1 MKLLSGQKNTQLI
14 QYVKRAIEDKDC
26 ELEFVYGG
34 DFKSKMNRE
43 DFLRVLNILKQK
55 YPLLHEENTLDI
67 IIKDIRTT
75 ITGIENIKKYCKSD
89 NIEDIPLKNFIKK
102 ERYVDPRFPS
112 VKFYPIVDYDY
123 NYKINLKSEK
133 EIDESY
139 FEVQSLLMDWKN
151 KLKYFRYKKRY
162 SFLTDDNLF
171 RIDITVVKHNDYNPK
186 QRTNNLYR
194 SFVESGILKNKESY
208 ELEIEYVGSI
218 DKDGI
223 FPIDVFKAKLHKEM
237 DEKNEELKQRFL
249 EMKTD
254 WSSTIN
260 KGDNVYSELEPYEI
274 AEYEEPYNIPKG
286 INEDFGEFSDVITLP
301 EDHKSVLP
309 KFTFED
315 IKYEYWEDSDREELF
330 DGILMNN
337 KTLNYL
343 SKKLNTEGDYK
354 DSPKHTDYI
363 EYEIFPP
370 FTEDELKDN
379 PKFKNIILVPEKYIL
394 KIAKY
399 TKKIS
404 WAPKPKRKIKSGAGS
419 MDLEIDE
426 GPGTPREPPPWW
438 KGEDP
443 RGPMNADEEYP
454 EDPTYDPGSPKPGD
468 PDLNEIFPDSQ
479 LVEVSKEWKPEPYIY
494 DRKLAKESI
503 MTFEEELELGLHDD
517 DKILQEEIQMRSEM
531 FQRKKEKQMG
541 SDINFVSSGLAETF
555 KKIIIEILKLKMNDD
570 ILLSN
575 TLKNEII
582 IDYRILTEQSDSGY
596 LYKKKREKRD
606 KDKKNEKDE
615 RLVREIENLE
625 VRETRFM
632 GPNPVSISLKNV
644 IQDHK
649 NSIVEGYVVT
659 EKADGIRSQLLINS
673 DKRGYLITPKK
684 EIIGTN
690 VKFENC
696 KGKWLFD
703 GEYITKNRRGDP
715 IKLFMIFDVYYAGD
729 GLSKYPE
736 HAYSYPWIS
745 KKKKDISRYSII
757 EDFKREVEMIFDE
770 TDFRIGFKAYL
781 EGPKKLQRS
790 KKDPTKYS
798 NISGIFRQSKKLWDI
813 ETKKSG
819 YEYSID
825 GLIYMPM
832 RMSVKSLNEG
842 EVLKNFGGEWSINYK
857 WKPPEENT
865 IDFRIRFVKEKDKN
879 GKERDKI
886 ISSRINGKLT
896 KCKQV
901 HLYVGYDSKRDE
913 TFDYSWK
920 ILTEDK
926 LDEEKREI
934 LFDPDKTKSHHVCN
948 LPLKDNK
955 IFCEKD
961 KSELTNNQLVEMRYC
976 PDNPED
982 SRWTPLRLRGDK
994 THPQFFITA
1003 NNIWS
1008 TIINPVTTEMITGIE
1023 DIPIMKEEE
1032 ITRDNYYID
1041 NEDET
1046 SEDISLRKLHNYIK
1060 NKLIS
1065 AVCSIGNRPIS
1076 IMDTSIGRGGD
1087 IRKYLYSKN
1096 KIDFLLGL
1104 DISGDVNNAAKRF
1117 YLETKNKPRAM
1128 FIQYDT
1134 SESIRDGFGYK
1145 GSDEMIERN
1154 RNLINIIYNKNKSL
1168 PKEYTKIEKIYRKIA
1183 DKGFDVISS
1192 QFTIHYY
1199 FKNEMTLRGYLQNL
1213 SDNCNKGG
1221 YFIGTC
1227 YDGSKLFD
1235 LLKDKDEYS
1244 MRDGHENLVFSIK
1257 KDYEIDNFEYDKS
1270 NIKPLFGQKINVE
1283 MSSIGQS
1290 ITEYLV
1296 NFDLLKDMMKLY
1308 KFRPVK
1314 LDLRGIY
1321 NGIFN
1326 KDEYSLEDGIGSFGT
1341 IIDNLNK
1348 LSQKDTLLKSGGPYH
1363 KSLEINKQSNEKLKG
1378 LSSLNNWFI
1387 FEKI

>member
-1 MKLLSGQKNTQLI
+1 MKLLTNKKNDQLL
-14 QYVKRAIEDKDC
+14 QYVKRAIEDKNC

-34 DFKSKMNRE
+34 DFKSKLNRE
-43 DFLRVLNILKQK
+43 DFLRILNILKQK
-55 YPLLHEENTLDI
+55 YSLLHEENTLDI

-75 ITGIENIKKYCKSD
+75 ISGIENIKKYCKTD
-89 NIEDIPLKNFIKK
+89 DIKDIPLKNYIRKT
-102 ERYVDPRFPS
+102 RYRDPRFPS
-112 VKFYPIVDYDY
+112 VKFSPIIDYDY
-123 NYKINLKSEK
+123 NYKINIKSEE

-139 FEVQSLLMDWKN
+139 YEIQSLLRDWKN
-151 KLKYFRYKKRY
+151 RLKYFRYKKRY
-162 SFLTDDNLF
+162 SFLTEDNLF
-171 RIDITVVKHNDYNPK
+171 RIDITSVKHNDYNPR
-186 QRTNNLYR
+186 QRSNNLYK
-194 SFVESGILKNKESY
+194 SFIESGILKNKESY
-208 ELEIEYVGSI
+208 ELEVEYVGSI
-218 DKDGI
+218 DNKGI
-223 FPIDVFKAKLHKEM
+223 FPIDVFKETLIKQA
-237 DEKNEELKQRFL
+237 DEKDKELKEKF
-249 EMKTD
+249 MKMKND
-254 WSSTIN
+254 FDSKIN
-260 KGDNVYSELEPYEI
+260 EGDNVYSELEPFEI
-274 AEYEEPYNIPKG
+274 AEYEDPYNIPGG
-286 INEDFGEFSDVITLP
+286 INEDLGEFADVITLP
-301 EDHKSVLP
+301 EDHVTVLP
-309 KFTFED
+309 KYTFED
-315 IKYEYWEDSDREELF
+315 IKYEYWEDSNREELF
-330 DGILMNN
+330 EGILMND
-337 KTLNYL
+337 KTLNFI
-343 SKKLNTEGDYK
+343 SRKLNSEGDYK
-354 DSPKHTDYI
+354 GSPKHTDYI
-363 EYEIFPP
+363 EYEVFPQ
-370 FTEDELKDN
+370 FTDKELDEN
-379 PKFKNIILVPEKYIL
+379 SIYRNRILVPEKYIV

-404 WAPKPKRKIKSGAGS
+404 WAPQAKRKIRSGAGS

-443 RGPMNADEEYP
+443 RGRVDNEGMNT
-454 EDPTYDPGSPKPGD
+454 PTYAPESPGGRESKETMN
-468 PDLNEIFPDSQ
+468 LLENEFK
-479 LVEVSKEWKPEPYIY
+479 EVSKEWKPEPYIY
-494 DRKLAKESI
+494 DRKAAKESI
-503 MTFEEELELGLHDD
+503 MTFEEELALGLHDD
-517 DKILQEEIQMRSEM
+517 DEIIQEELKMRSEM

-541 SDINFVSSGLAETF
+541 SDINFVARGLVERF
-555 KKIIIEILKLKMNDD
+555 KKMIEEILKFKTNDD

-575 TLKNEII
+575 TLKNDII
-582 IDYRILTEQSDSGY
+582 IDYRILTEQNDSGY
-596 LYKKKREKRD
+596 LLKKKRERKN
-606 KDKKNEKDE
+606 KKEKDE
-615 RLVREIENLE
+615 KLEKEILNLE
-625 VRETRFM
+625 IRETKFM

-644 IQDHK
+644 MQNQK

-659 EKADGIRSQLLINS
+659 EKADGIRAQLLVNS
-673 DKRGYLITPKK
+673 DKNGYLITPKK
-684 EIIGTN
+684 EIIGTG
-690 VKFENC
+690 VKFDNC
-696 KGKWLFD
+696 QGKWLFD

-729 GLSKYPE
+729 GFSKYPD

-745 KKKKDISRYSII
+745 KKKKDISRFSII
-757 EDFKREVEMIFDE
+757 EDFKQNTEMIFEE
-770 TDFRIGFKAYL
+770 TDFRIGFKSYL
-781 EGPKKLQRS
+781 EGPKKLQKS
-790 KKDPTKYS
+790 KKDPSKYS

-832 RMSVKSLNEG
+832 RMSVRSLNEG

-865 IDFRIRFVKEKDKN
+865 IDFRIRFVKEKDKD
-879 GKERDKI
+879 GRQRDKI
-886 ISSRINGKLT
+886 VSSKINGKIT

-901 HLYVGYDSKRDE
+901 NLYVGYDSKRDE

-926 LDEEKREI
+926 SEEEKREI

-948 LPLKDNK
+948 LPLKNNK

-961 KSELTNNQLVEMRYC
+961 KSEIIDNDLVEMRYC
-976 PDNPED
+976 PDNSED
-982 SRWTPLRLRGDK
+982 SRWFPLRVRKDK
-994 THPQFFITA
+994 IQPQFFITA

-1023 DIPIMKEEE
+1023 DIPVVLDEEE
-1032 ITRDNYYID
+1032 MTTDNYYID

-1060 NKLIS
+1060 NKLITS
-1065 AVCSIGNRPIS
+1065 VCSVGHRSIS

-1117 YLETKNKPRAM
+1117 YLETKEKPKAM

-1134 SESIRDGFGYK
+1134 SESIKDGFGYK
-1145 GSDEMIERN
+1145 GSDKMIERN
-1154 RNLINIIYNKNKSL
+1154 RNLINIIYDKNKSL
-1168 PKEYTKIEKIYRKIA
+1168 PGEYKKVDKIYRKIA
-1183 DKGFDVISS
+1183 EKGFDIISS

-1235 LLKDKDEYS
+1235 LLKDKEEYS
-1244 MRDGHENLVFSIK
+1244 MHDEHENLVFSIR
-1257 KDYEIDNFEYDKS
+1257 KDYEIDNFDYNKS
-1270 NIKPLFGQKINVE
+1270 NIKPLFGKEIKVE
-1283 MSSIGQS
+1283 MSSIGQE

-1308 KFRPVK
+1308 RFRPVK
-1314 LDLRGIY
+1314 LDLRGIF

-1326 KDEYSLEDGIGSFGT
+1326 KDEYSIEDGIGSFES
-1341 IIDNLNK
+1341 IIQNLDK
-1348 LSQKDTLLKSGGPYH
+1348 LSSKDILLKQGGPYY
-1363 KSLEINKQSNEKLKG
+1363 KSLEINKKENEKLKV
-1378 LSSLNNWFI
+1378 LSSLNNWFV
-1387 FEKI
+1387 FEKY

>member
-1 MKLLSGQKNTQLI
+1 MKLLNGRNNTKLLE
-14 QYVKRAIEDKDC
+14 YTKRAIEDDNC
-26 ELEFVYGG
+26 ELEFVYGTNISN
-34 DFKSKMNRE
+34 KLNRG
-43 DFLRVLNILKQK
+43 DFLRILNTLKQK
-55 YPLLHEENTLDI
+55 YLLLYEENTLDI

-75 ITGIENIKKYCKSD
+75 ITGIENIKKYCKADS
-89 NIEDIPLKNFIKK
+89 IEDIPLKKFIKK
-102 ERYVDPRFPS
+102 VRYVDRKFPS

-123 NYKINLKSEK
+123 NYKINLKSEENIEESSV
-133 EIDESY
+133 EI
-139 FEVQSLLMDWKN
+139 QSLLMNWKTA
-151 KLKYFRYKKRY
+151 LKYFRYKKRY
-162 SFLTDDNLF
+162 SFITDDNLF
-171 RIDITVVKHNDYNPK
+171 RIDITVVKNNDYNI
-186 QRTNNLYR
+186 QTRSNNLYR

-218 DKDGI
+218 DKEGI
-223 FPIDVFKAKLHKEM
+223 FPIDVFKGKLMKEM
-237 DEKNEELKQRFL
+237 DEKDEELRNKFL

-254 WSSTIN
+254 WFSKIN
-260 KGDNVYSELEPYEI
+260 EGDNVYSDLEPFEI
-274 AEYEEPYNIPKG
+274 AEYDEPYNIPKG
-286 INEDFGEFSDVITLP
+286 INEDKGEFADVITLP
-301 EDHKSVLP
+301 EDHVSVLS
-309 KFTFED
+309 KYSFED
-315 IKYEYWEDSDREELF
+315 IKYEYWEDSGREELF
-330 DGILMNN
+330 DNILINN
-337 KTLNYL
+337 KSLNYI
-343 SKKLNTEGDYK
+343 STKLNTGGDYK
-354 DSPKHTDYI
+354 GSPKHTDYI
-363 EYEIFPP
+363 EYEVFPS
-370 FTEDELKDN
+370 FTDEELKEN
-379 PKFKNIILVPEKYIL
+379 HALKNTILVPVKYIV

-404 WAPKPKRKIKSGAGS
+404 WAPPAKRKIKSGAGS
-419 MDLEIDE
+419 LNLESEE
-426 GPGTPREPPPWW
+426 GPMTPREPPPWW
-438 KGEDP
+438 EGDDP
-443 RGPMNADEEYP
+443 RYSGNLT
-454 EDPTYDPGSPKPGD
+454 PTYNHGSPRIDDPGINELSP
-468 PDLNEIFPDSQ
+468 NE
-479 LVEVSKEWKPEPYIY
+479 EVSGEWKPEPYSY
-494 DRKLAKESI
+494 DTKNI
-503 MTFEEELELGLHDD
+503 MTFDEKLALGMYDD
-517 DKILQEEIQMRSEM
+517 DEVIQDDLRIQERI
-531 FQRKKEKQMG
+531 FQKKKEKDMG
-541 SDINFVSSGLAETF
+541 SDINFVAKGLVEIF
-555 KKIIIEILKLKMNDD
+555 KRIILEILKLRMNDD
-570 ILLSN
+570 ILVSN

-582 IDYRILTEQSDSGY
+582 IEYRLLTEQNDSGY
-596 LYKKKREKRD
+596 LLKKKREK
-606 KDKKNEKDE
+606 KSKKEKDE
-615 RLVREIENLE
+615 RLDREILNLE
-625 VRETRFM
+625 IKGTRFI
-632 GPNPVSISLKNV
+632 GPNPVSISLNNV
-644 IQDHK
+644 MKDHK
-649 NSIVEGYVVT
+649 DSIVEGYVVT
-659 EKADGIRSQLLINS
+659 EKADGIRAQLLVNS

-684 EIIGTN
+684 EVIGTGI
-690 VKFENC
+690 KFENC
-696 KGKWLFD
+696 SGKWLFD

-729 GLSKYPE
+729 GFSKYPE
-736 HAYSYPWIS
+736 HAYSYPWIA
-745 KKKKDISRYSII
+745 KKKKDISRFSII
-757 EDFKREVEMIFDE
+757 EEFKRDVEIIFDE

-781 EGPKKLQRS
+781 EGPKKLLKS
-790 KKDPTKYS
+790 KKDPNKYT

-832 RMSVKSLNEG
+832 YMSVRSLNEG

-879 GKERDKI
+879 GQERDKI
-886 ISSRINGKLT
+886 VSSRINGKIV

-901 HLYVGYDSKRDE
+901 LLYVGYDSKRDE

-926 LDEEKREI
+926 LDEEKREV

-976 PDNPED
+976 PDNQED

-994 THPQFFITA
+994 IQPQFFITA
-1003 NNIWS
+1003 NNIWQ
-1008 TIINPVTTEMITGIE
+1008 TIVNPVTTEMITGIE
-1023 DIPIMKEEE
+1023 DIPDKFEEE
-1032 ITRDNYYID
+1032 VITRDNYYID

-1065 AVCSIGNRPIS
+1065 AVGSIGNRPIS

-1096 KIDFLLGL
+1096 KIDFLFGL
-1104 DISGDVNNAAKRF
+1104 DITGDVNNAAKRF
-1117 YLETKNKPRAM
+1117 YLESKNKPKAM

-1134 SESIRDGFGYK
+1134 SESIKDGFGYK

-1154 RNLINIIYNKNKSL
+1154 RHLINIIYNKNKSL
-1168 PKEYTKIEKIYRKIA
+1168 PKEFTKIDKIYRKIA

-1199 FKNEMTLRGYLQNL
+1199 FKNEMTLRGYLQNI

-1221 YFIGTC
+1221 FFIGTC
-1227 YDGSKLFD
+1227 YDGSKLFE

-1244 MRDGHENLVFSIK
+1244 MYDDHENLVFSIK
-1257 KDYEIDNFEYDKS
+1257 KDYQIDNFNYDKS
-1270 NIKPLFGQKINVE
+1270 NIKSLFGQKINVE

-1308 KFRPVK
+1308 KFRPVR

-1326 KDEYSLEDGIGSFGT
+1326 KDEYSLEEGIGSFSQ

-1348 LSQKDTLLKSGGPYH
+1348 LADKDILLKSGGPYH
-1363 KSLEINKQSNEKLKG
+1363 KSLEINKPVNEKLKV
-1378 LSSLNNWFI
+1378 LSSLNNWFV
-1387 FEKI
+1387 FEKY

>member
-1 MKLLSGQKNTQLI
+1 MNLLNKTKNTQLL
-14 QYVKRAIEDKDC
+14 QYIRYAIEDKNC

-34 DFKSKMNRE
+34 DFKSKMNRD
-43 DFLRVLNILKQK
+43 DFLRVLNTLKQK
-55 YPLLHEENTLDI
+55 YPLLSEENTLDI
-67 IIKDIRTT
+67 IIKEIRTT
-75 ITGIENIKKYCKSD
+75 ITGIENIKKYCKTD
-89 NIEDIPLKNFIKK
+89 NIEDISLKNFIRKT
-102 ERYVDPRFPS
+102 RYTNSKFPS
-112 VKFYPIVDYDY
+112 VKFYPIIDYDY
-123 NYKINLKSEK
+123 NYKINLKTEE
-133 EIDESY
+133 EIDESHY
-139 FEVQSLLMDWKN
+139 EVQSLLMNWKN
-151 KLKYFRYKKRY
+151 MLKYFRYKKRY

-171 RIDITVVKHNDYNPK
+171 RIDITVVKHNDYNIK
-186 QRTNNLYR
+186 QRSNNLYR
-194 SFVESGILKNKESY
+194 SFVESGVLKNKESY

-218 DKDGI
+218 DNRGV
-223 FPIDVFKAKLHKEM
+223 FPIDVFKEKFKKEM
-237 DEKNEELKQRFL
+237 DEKDKELRDKFM
-249 EMKTD
+249 EMKAD
-254 WSSTIN
+254 MSFKIN
-260 KGDNVYSELEPYEI
+260 EGDNVYSELEPFEI
-274 AEYEEPYNIPKG
+274 ASYEDHYDIPKG
-286 INEDFGEFSDVITLP
+286 INEDLGEFAGVVTMP
-301 EDHKSVLP
+301 EDNISVLP
-309 KFTFED
+309 KNSFED
-315 IKYEYWEDSDREELF
+315 IKYEYWEDSGREELF
-330 DGILMNN
+330 EGILMNN
-337 KTLNYL
+337 KTLSYK

-354 DSPKHTDYI
+354 GSPEHTDYT
-363 EYEIFPP
+363 EYEVFPP
-370 FTEDELKDN
+370 FTEEELKDN
-379 PKFKNIILVPEKYIL
+379 HVFKNIILVPEKYIV

-404 WAPKPKRKIKSGAGS
+404 WAPQPKRKIKSGAGS
-419 MDLEIDE
+419 LNLELDE
-426 GPGTPREPPPWW
+426 GPRDAPE
-438 KGEDP
+438 EDTYN
-443 RGPMNADEEYP
+443 R
-454 EDPTYDPGSPKPGD
+454 TYDPGSPRPDD
-468 PDLNEIFPDSQ
+468 PNSNVLSPDSE
-479 LVEVSKEWKPEPYIY
+479 LVEVSNEWKSEPYIY
-494 DRKLAKESI
+494 NKKATKESI
-503 MTFEEELELGLHDD
+503 MTFGEELALGLHDD
-517 DKILQEEIQMRSEM
+517 DEILQDEIKMRGEI
-531 FQRKKEKQMG
+531 FERKKEKDMG
-541 SDINFVSSGLAETF
+541 SDINFVARGLVELF
-555 KKIIIEILKLKMNDD
+555 KKTIEEILKLKMNDD
-570 ILLSN
+570 ILVSN

-582 IDYRILTEQSDSGY
+582 IDYRLLTEQNDSGY
-596 LYKKKREKRD
+596 LFKKKKENKA
-606 KDKKNEKDE
+606 KKGKDE
-615 RLVREIENLE
+615 RLKREIGNLE
-625 VRETRFM
+625 VRETRFI

-644 IQDHK
+644 AQDHK

-659 EKADGIRSQLLINS
+659 EKADGIRAQLLVNN
-673 DKRGYLITPKK
+673 DKKGYLITPKK

-696 KGKWLFD
+696 QGKWLFD

-715 IKLFMIFDVYYAGD
+715 IKLFMVFDVYYGGD
-729 GLSKYPE
+729 GFSKYPE

-745 KKKKDISRYSII
+745 KKKKDISRFTII
-757 EDFKREVEMIFDE
+757 EDFKRDVEMIFDE

-781 EGPKKLQRS
+781 EGPKKLQKS
-790 KKDPTKYS
+790 KKDPNKYT
-798 NISGIFRQSKKLWDI
+798 NISGIFKQSKKLWDI

-832 RMSVKSLNEG
+832 RMSVRSLNEG
-842 EVLKNFGGEWSINYK
+842 EVLRNFGGEWSINYK

-865 IDFRIRFVKEKDKN
+865 IDFRVRFVKEKDKN

-886 ISSRINGKLT
+886 VSSRINGRLI

-913 TFDYSWK
+913 TSDYSWK

-926 LDEEKREI
+926 LEEEKREV
-934 LFDPDKTKSHHVCN
+934 LFDPDKTKSHHICN

-994 THPQFFITA
+994 IKPQFFITA

-1023 DIPIMKEEE
+1023 DIPIIEEEE
-1032 ITRDNYYID
+1032 ITRDNYYVD

-1046 SEDISLRKLHNYIK
+1046 SDDISLRKLHNYVK
-1060 NKLIS
+1060 NKLITS
-1065 AVCSIGNRPIS
+1065 VCSVGSRPIS

-1096 KIDFLLGL
+1096 KIEFLLGL

-1134 SESIRDGFGYK
+1134 SESIKDGFGYK

-1168 PKEYTKIEKIYRKIA
+1168 PKEYAKVEKIYRKIA
-1183 DKGFDVISS
+1183 DKGFDIISS

-1199 FKNEMTLRGYLQNL
+1199 FKDEMTLRGYLQNL

-1221 YFIGTC
+1221 FFIGSC
-1227 YDGSKLFD
+1227 YDGSELFN
-1235 LLKDKDEYS
+1235 LLKDKQEYS
-1244 MRDGHENLVFSIK
+1244 MHDVHENLVFSIK
-1257 KDYEIDNFEYDKS
+1257 KDYEIDNFNYDKS

-1314 LDLRGIY
+1314 PDLRGIF

-1326 KDEYSLEDGIGSFGT
+1326 KEEYSLEDGIGSFKT

-1348 LSQKDTLLKSGGPYH
+1348 LSSKDILLKSGGPYH
-1363 KSLEINKQSNEKLKG
+1363 KSLDINKKENEKLKV

-1387 FEKI
+1387 FEKY

>member
-1 MKLLSGQKNTQLI
+1 MNLLNKTKNTQLI
-14 QYVKRAIEDKDC
+14 QYTRYAIEDKNC

-43 DFLRVLNILKQK
+43 DFLKVLNVLKQK
-55 YPLLHEENTLDI
+55 YPLLSEENTLDI

-75 ITGIENIKKYCKSD
+75 ITGIENIKKYCKTD
-89 NIEDIPLKNFIKK
+89 NIEDIPLKNFIRKT
-102 ERYVDPRFPS
+102 RYNNPKFPS

-123 NYKINLKSEK
+123 NYKINLKTEE
-133 EIDESY
+133 EIDESH
-139 FEVQSLLMDWKN
+139 FQVQSLLMNWKN
-151 KLKYFRYKKRY
+151 MLKYFRYKKRY

-171 RIDITVVKHNDYNPK
+171 RIDITVVKHNDYNVK
-186 QRTNNLYR
+186 QRSNNLYR
-194 SFVESGILKNKESY
+194 SFVESGVLKNKESY

-218 DKDGI
+218 DNKGV
-223 FPIDVFKAKLHKEM
+223 FPIDVFKEKLKKEK
-237 DEKNEELKQRFL
+237 DEKDEELRNKFL

-260 KGDNVYSELEPYEI
+260 EGDNVYSELEPYEI
-274 AEYEEPYNIPKG
+274 AEYEDPYNIPKG
-286 INEDFGEFSDVITLP
+286 INEDGGEFSGEFSGEFADVVVMP
-301 EDHKSVLP
+301 EDQISVLP
-309 KFTFED
+309 KTSFED
-315 IKYEYWEDSDREELF
+315 IKYEYWEDSGREELF
-330 DGILMNN
+330 ESILMNN
-337 KTLNYL
+337 KRLSYL
-343 SKKLNTEGDYK
+343 SKKLNTEGDYER
-354 DSPKHTDYI
+354 SPKHTDYI
-363 EYEIFPP
+363 EYEVFPS
-370 FTEDELKDN
+370 FTEEELKDN
-379 PKFKNIILVPEKYIL
+379 PVFENTILVPEKYIV

-404 WAPKPKRKIKSGAGS
+404 WAPKAKRKIKSGTGS
-419 MDLEIDE
+419 MDLEMDE
-426 GPGTPREPPPWW
+426 DTEG
-438 KGEDP
+438 
-443 RGPMNADEEYP
+443 
-454 EDPTYDPGSPKPGD
+454 PTYDVGSPKPDD
-468 PDLNEIFPDSQ
+468 PGLNEISPDSQ
-479 LVEVSKEWKPEPYIY
+479 LVKVSKEWKPEPYIY
-494 DRKLAKESI
+494 DREASKESI
-503 MTFEEELELGLHDD
+503 MTFEEELALGLHDD
-517 DKILQEEIQMRSEM
+517 DEILQEELKMRSEM
-531 FQRKKEKQMG
+531 FQRKKEKEMG
-541 SDINFVSSGLAETF
+541 SDINFVSEGLADMF
-555 KKIIIEILKLKMNDD
+555 KKIIEEILKLKMNDD

-575 TLKNEII
+575 SLKNEII

-596 LYKKKREKRD
+596 LLKKKRENKA
-606 KDKKNEKDE
+606 KKGKNEKDV
-615 RLVREIENLE
+615 RLEREIENLE
-625 VRETRFM
+625 VRETRFL
-632 GPNPVSISLKNV
+632 GPNPISISLKNV
-644 IQDHK
+644 VQDHK

-659 EKADGIRSQLLINS
+659 EKADGIRAQLLVNS

-696 KGKWLFD
+696 RGKWLFD

-729 GLSKYPE
+729 GFSKYPE

-745 KKKKDISRYSII
+745 KKKKDISRFIII
-757 EDFKREVEMIFDE
+757 EDFKRDVEMIFDE

-781 EGPKKLQRS
+781 EGPKKLQKS
-790 KKDPTKYS
+790 KKDPNKYT
-798 NISGIFRQSKKLWDI
+798 NISGIFKQSKKLWEI

-832 RMSVKSLNEG
+832 RMSVRSLNEG
-842 EVLKNFGGEWSINYK
+842 EVLRNFGGEWSINYK

-865 IDFRIRFVKEKDKN
+865 IDFRVRFVKEKDKN

-886 ISSRINGKLT
+886 VSSRINGRLT

-926 LDEEKREI
+926 LEEEKREV
-934 LFDPDKTKSHHVCN
+934 LFDPDKTKSHHICN

-982 SRWTPLRLRGDK
+982 SKWSPLRLRGDK
-994 THPQFFITA
+994 IKPQFFITA
-1003 NNIWS
+1003 NNIWQ

-1023 DIPIMKEEE
+1023 DIPIIEEEE

-1041 NEDET
+1041 NDDET
-1046 SEDISLRKLHNYIK
+1046 SDDISLRKLHNYIK
-1060 NKLIS
+1060 NKLITS
-1065 AVCSIGNRPIS
+1065 VCSIGHRSIS

-1096 KIDFLLGL
+1096 KIEFLLGL

-1117 YLETKNKPRAM
+1117 YLENKNKPKAM

-1134 SESIRDGFGYK
+1134 SESIKDGFGYK

-1199 FKNEMTLRGYLQNL
+1199 FKDEMTLRGYLQNL

-1221 YFIGTC
+1221 FFIGTC

-1235 LLKDKDEYS
+1235 LLKDKQEYS
-1244 MRDGHENLVFSIK
+1244 MHDDHENLVFSIK
-1257 KDYEIDNFEYDKS
+1257 KDYEIDNFDYNKS

-1314 LDLRGIY
+1314 PDLRGMF

-1326 KDEYSLEDGIGSFGT
+1326 KEEYSLEDGIGSFET
-1341 IIDNLNK
+1341 IIENLNK
-1348 LSQKDTLLKSGGPYH
+1348 LSSKDPLLKSGGPYH
-1363 KSLEINKQSNEKLKG
+1363 KSLDINKKENEKLKG

-1387 FEKI
+1387 FEKY